1 MNKFKQISHILRGRK
16 DSSAFN
22 PQELLNNNFQLVECG
37 YAEVDDE
44 WHKFVSIFPYYR
56 LYLVVDGEAE
66 LHLKNS
72 TLKLQKNHLYYIP
85 SFTVVSSKCP
95 NTLIHYYLHFSPKNE
110 MHNFLDFYKPVRS
123 VEATELDV
131 ALFKEMLDIFP
142 RTDTA
147 FLIRK
152 NGIFQYLLSKFLDN
166 VECLNIERMRFE
178 PVLKYIDEHLSEHLD
193 IAKLASIINLSEVY
207 FSNLFTKTFGVSPI
221 KYVNNKKMNTAAM
234 MLVENNMN
242 AKEIAYYLGYENEI
256 YFFRLFKKT
265 FGVTPSQYKKEL
277 NKHLSK

>member
-1 MNKFKQISHILRGRK
+1 M
-16 DSSAFN
+16 
-22 PQELLNNNFQLVECG
+22 
-37 YAEVDDE
+37 
-44 WHKFVSIFPYYR
+44 
-56 LYLVVDGEAE
+56 
-66 LHLKNS
+66 
-72 TLKLQKNHLYYIP
+72 
-85 SFTVVSSKCP
+85 
-95 NTLIHYYLHFSPKNE
+95 
-110 MHNFLDFYKPVRS
+110 
-123 VEATELDV
+123 
-131 ALFKEMLDIFP
+131 
-142 RTDTA
+142 
-147 FLIRK
+147 
-152 NGIFQYLLSKFLDN
+152 
-166 VECLNIERMRFE
+166 ECLNIERMRFE